1 MKKMILRVVNNY
13 QTKDIVLNGAKTVV
27 QKAEK
32 GTKYHLIDEHGNLI
46 TNAKAEV
53 VGNDLA
59 ISVEGSQQP
68 SLVLQDY
75 QLKMHNI

>member
-1 MKKMILRVVNNY
+1 M
-13 QTKDIVLNGAKTVV
+13 NGAKTVV

-32 GTKYHLIDEHGNLI
+32 GTKYQLIDEHGNLI

-68 SLVLQDY
+68 SLV
-75 QLKMHNI
+75 